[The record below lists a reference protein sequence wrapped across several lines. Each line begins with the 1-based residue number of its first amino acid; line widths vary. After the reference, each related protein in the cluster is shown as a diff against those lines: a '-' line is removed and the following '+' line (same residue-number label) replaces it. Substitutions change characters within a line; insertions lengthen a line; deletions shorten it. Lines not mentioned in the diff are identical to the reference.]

1 MERKLAAI
9 LAADVVGYSRLMA
22 ENEADTFDRLRA
34 HRTELFEP
42 EIAKHRGRIFKLMGD
57 GLLAE
62 FGSVVDAVECAASL
76 QREMARRNDG
86 LPPDRRIDIRIG
98 VHVGDVIVD
107 GEDRHGDAVNVASR
121 LQQLAEPGAIC
132 VSQQVVDHAKQ
143 KVALRFEPRGE
154 ECLKNIAEPVRVF
167 RVRLDR
173 PGAAER
179 PALAL
184 PDKPSIAVLPFQN
197 LSGDPEQEYFADGIT
212 EEIITQLSR
221 LRDLLVIARNSSF
234 VFKGR
239 AVPVQQ
245 VARELGVRYVLE
257 GSVRRGGHRVRVTA
271 QLIDATTGG
280 HVWAERYD
288 RELTDLFDLQDEIT
302 KAITVSLQVNL
313 TEGDTARIAAE
324 GTRNLQAWEAFLQG
338 KAALLRFT
346 RLDNFRARRF
356 FEQAIL
362 YDPNY
367 GLALVEL
374 GHTHWLDARFRHTPD
389 PAASLALAKETLR
402 RAEELLGETGS
413 LLLLKGNI
421 ALIERRHDEAL
432 EFHRRGVALS
442 PSDAY
447 CAAILGLTQVYVG
460 DFQGAIASLKASL
473 RLSPYGIN
481 WAIYY
486 LAFAYLWLGNL
497 EGARSS
503 AGLYLA
509 REPQEP
515 YAYLLSAIIEAAA
528 DRSEAARDHI
538 TTLLTKHPE
547 MTCDD
552 FAHAQFYRDPER
564 LRRLL
569 GWLENAGL
577 PKR

>member
-1 MERKLAAI
+1 
-9 LAADVVGYSRLMA
+9 
-22 ENEADTFDRLRA
+22 LRA
-34 HRTELFEP
+34 HRKELFEP
-42 EIAKHRGRIFKLMGD
+42 EIAKQHGRIFKLMGD

-62 FGSVVDAVECAASL
+62 FGSVVDAIECGVVL
-76 QREMARRNDG
+76 QREMALRNKEV
-86 LPPDRRIDIRIG
+86 PEHRRILVRIG
-98 VHVGDVIVD
+98 INLGDVIVD
-107 GEDRHGDAVNVASR
+107 GEDRHGDGVNIAAR
-121 LQQLAEPGAIC
+121 LQEIAEPGGLA
-132 VSQQVVDHAKQ
+132 VSGTAYDHLQGKVGIALEFAGEQQM
-143 KVALRFEPRGE
+143 
-154 ECLKNIAEPVRVF
+154 KNIARPVRVY
-167 RVRLDR
+167 RASPQRPVRTEK
-173 PGAAER
+173 PTF
-179 PALAL
+179 AL

-197 LSGDPEQEYFADGIT
+197 MSGDPEQEYFADGIT

-239 AVPVQQ
+239 AMPVQQ
-245 VARELGVRYVLE
+245 VARDLGARYVLE

-280 HVWAERYD
+280 HIWAERYD

-313 TEGDTARIAAE
+313 TEGDAARIAAE

-338 KAALLRFT
+338 NAALLRFT
-346 RLDNFRARRF
+346 KLDNFRARRF
-356 FEQAIL
+356 FEQAVL

-367 GLALVEL
+367 GLAFVEL
-374 GHTHWLDARFRHTPD
+374 ALTYWLDARFRHTPE
-389 PAASLALAKETLR
+389 PAAALALMKTTLR
-402 RAEELLGETGS
+402 RAEELLGESGAV
-413 LLLLKGNI
+413 LFVKGNL
-421 ALIERRHDEAL
+421 ALIEGRHDEAL
-432 EFHRRGVALS
+432 EFHRRAVELG

-447 CAAILGLTQVYVG
+447 HAAILGMTQVYVG

-481 WAIYY
+481 WATYY

-528 DRSEAARDHI
+528 GRSEAARDHI

-552 FAHAQFYRDPER
+552 FAHAQFYREPER